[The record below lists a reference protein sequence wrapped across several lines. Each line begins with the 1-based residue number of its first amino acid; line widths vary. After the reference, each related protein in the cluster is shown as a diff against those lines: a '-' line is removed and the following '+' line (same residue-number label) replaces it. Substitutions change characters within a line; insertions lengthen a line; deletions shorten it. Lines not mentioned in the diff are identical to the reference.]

1 MVKSRADLNRKIPR
15 LRGAGDRCLDIQVYL
30 NVVPFVDSAL
40 LTEGVGVLL
49 RVLAGHAECCELPVI
64 S

>member
-1 MVKSRADLNRKIPR
+1 MVKSRADLKRKNPR

-40 LTEGVGVLL
+40 LTEGVGVLF
-49 RVLAGHAECCELPVI
+49 RVLAGHAECCELPGI